1 MELNETFISG
11 GNNALD
17 EKEWSLKG
25 VASGCHAQKPDILPK
40 GEYILVSE

>member
-11 GNNALD
+11 EHKALD

-25 VASGCHAQKPDILPK
+25 VVSGYHAQKPDILPK
-40 GEYILVSE
+40 GECVLVSE